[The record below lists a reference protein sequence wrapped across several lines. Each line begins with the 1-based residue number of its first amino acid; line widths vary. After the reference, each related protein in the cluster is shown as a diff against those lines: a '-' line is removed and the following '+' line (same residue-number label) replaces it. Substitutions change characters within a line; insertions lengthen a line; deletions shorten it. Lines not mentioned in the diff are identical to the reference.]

1 MTILNADKWL
11 KTKLSGDAT
20 ITGVVSTRIY
30 EEQAP
35 QTATYPLITIQ
46 QYAASEPLTNVG
58 ADAVMDAE
66 LWQVMIVTDKPS
78 YSTLETV
85 ADRIRAVLHK
95 STGTGVLACEFTG
108 AQRLAEA
115 VSGVKYRTIVLEF
128 RIYTQ

>member
-11 KTKLSGDAT
+11 TSKLTGDAT
-20 ITGVVSTRIY
+20 ITALVSTRIY
-30 EEQAP
+30 AEQAP
-35 QTATYPLITIQ
+35 LAATYPLITIQ
-46 QYAASEPLTNVG
+46 QYAASEPLTNVS

-66 LWQVMIVTDKPS
+66 QWQVMVVTDKPS

-85 ADRIRAVLHK
+85 ADRIRAILHK

-115 VSGVKYRTIVLEF
+115 VSGANYRAIVLEF